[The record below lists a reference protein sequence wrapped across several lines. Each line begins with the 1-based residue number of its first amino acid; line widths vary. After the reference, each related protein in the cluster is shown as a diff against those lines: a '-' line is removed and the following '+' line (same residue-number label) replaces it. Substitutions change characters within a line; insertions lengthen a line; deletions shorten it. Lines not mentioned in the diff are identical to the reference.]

1 MEVQADGSLAYPGV
15 LITTDGSGIF
25 FVDDYLTNATLAHY
39 LNVGMCH
46 VSIGSEKPTS
56 LPSPLTV
63 DEEILIQR
71 FYEQKIQQVCA
82 AFSFPHKIQV
92 S

>member
-1 MEVQADGSLAYPGV
+1 MQLQAD
-15 LITTDGSGIF
+15 
-25 FVDDYLTNATLAHY
+25 H
-39 LNVGMCH
+39 LNVRVWH
-46 VSIGSEKPTS
+46 LLIANEKPTS

-92 S
+92 SGDRFSFASY